1 MNFTTRK
8 GKYFSQLC
16 TWAKTIY
23 LTLYLLCLL
32 QFMYKV
38 SFRRNKVPSKLY
50 CEEHV
55 LMRSSSPEVFLGEG
69 FLKIRSKFTGE
80 DPCRSVILMKLQSN
94 VFEITAK
101 QRIWNH
107 TSAWVLSYNLLH
119 IFRTPFPK
127 NPFGGL
133 LLKIANI
140 WLGPKLQKYGNV
152 SKRFSVIALSHYCY
166 CKI

>member
-16 TWAKTIY
+16 TCAKTIY

-55 LMRSSSPEVFLGEG
+55 LMRSSRGVFRRRFSENTQQSYRRRPMPKCDFNEV
-69 FLKIRSKFTGE
+69 
-80 DPCRSVILMKLQSN
+80 
-94 VFEITAK
+94 AK

-107 TSAWVLSYNLLH
+107 TSAWLLSYNLLR

-127 NPFGGL
+127 NPYGGL

-152 SKRFSVIALSHYCY
+152 SKRFSVIALWHYCY